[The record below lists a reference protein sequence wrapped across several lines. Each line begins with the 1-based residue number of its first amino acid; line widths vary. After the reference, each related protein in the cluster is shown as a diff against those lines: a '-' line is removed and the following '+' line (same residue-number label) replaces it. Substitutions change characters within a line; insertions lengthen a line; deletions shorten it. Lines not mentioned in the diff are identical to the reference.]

1 MEGAL
6 EICISAFVNT
16 QYWIVYD
23 INPFEE
29 AGSLR
34 FRILN
39 TVTTV
44 VLLFIVLVSP
54 VFFAYFFIKNRSKWC
69 FRDQADENVGITA

>member
-16 QYWIVYD
+16 QYWIAYG

-34 FRILN
+34 FKILN
-39 TVTTV
+39 TVTTI
-44 VLLFIVLVSP
+44 VLLCAVLVSP
-54 VFFAYFFIKNRSKWC
+54 VFFAYFFIKYRSKWC
-69 FRDQADENVGITA
+69 FKDEPDESDES